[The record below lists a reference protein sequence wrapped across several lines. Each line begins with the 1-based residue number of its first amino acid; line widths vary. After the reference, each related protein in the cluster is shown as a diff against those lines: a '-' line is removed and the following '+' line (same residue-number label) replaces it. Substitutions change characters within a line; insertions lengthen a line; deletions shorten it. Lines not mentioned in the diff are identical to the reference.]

1 MYIQIRENPMSEKII
16 NITETAAVDVELL
29 KEQRNA
35 LLELAEVLAN
45 STRFDVEEFF
55 AFDRDDACE
64 KIEGVINL
72 LDALLDDAEDFN
84 NL

>member
-1 MYIQIRENPMSEKII
+1 MYMQIRENPMSEKNI
-16 NITETAAVDVELL
+16 NITETAVVDIELL

-45 STRFDVEEFF
+45 SSRFDVEEFF

-72 LDALLDDAEDFN
+72 LDALLDDAEGY

>member
-1 MYIQIRENPMSEKII
+1 MYIQIRENPMSENII
-16 NITETAAVDVELL
+16 NITESAAVDVELL

-35 LLELAEVLAN
+35 LLELVEVLVN
-45 STRFDVEEFF
+45 SSRFDVEEFF

-64 KIEGVINL
+64 KIEGVVNL
-72 LDALLDDAEDFN
+72 LDALLDDAEGY

>member
-1 MYIQIRENPMSEKII
+1 MSENII

-45 STRFDVEEFF
+45 SNRFDIEEFF
-55 AFDRDDACE
+55 AFDREDACE
-64 KIEGVINL
+64 KIEGVVSL
-72 LDALLDDAEDFN
+72 LDALLDDVEGY

>member
-1 MYIQIRENPMSEKII
+1 MYIQIKEEPMGEKIV

-64 KIEGVINL
+64 KIEGVVNL
-72 LDALLDDAEDFN
+72 LDALLDDAEGY

>member
-1 MYIQIRENPMSEKII
+1 MSEKII
-16 NITETAAVDVELL
+16 NITESAAVDVDLL

-35 LLELAEVLAN
+35 LLDLVEVLAN

-84 NL
+84 HL

>member
-1 MYIQIRENPMSEKII
+1 MPKNTI

-29 KEQRNA
+29 REQRNA

-45 STRFDVEEFF
+45 SNRFDVEDFF
-55 AFDRDDACE
+55 AFDRDDTCE

-72 LDALLDDAEDFN
+72 LDTLLDDVEDFN

>member
-1 MYIQIRENPMSEKII
+1 MSEKII
-16 NITETAAVDVELL
+16 NITETATVDVELL

-35 LLELAEVLAN
+35 LLELAEILSN
-45 STRFDVEEFF
+45 SSRFDIEEFF

-64 KIEGVINL
+64 KIDGVVNL
-72 LDALLDDAEDFN
+72 LDTLLDDAEDSN

>member
-1 MYIQIRENPMSEKII
+1 MSKSTI
-16 NITETAAVDVELL
+16 NITESTIIDVELL

-35 LLELAEVLAN
+35 LLELTEVLAN

-72 LDALLDDAEDFN
+72 LDALLDETEDC

>member
-1 MYIQIRENPMSEKII
+1 MTEKII
-16 NITETAAVDVELL
+16 NITEYAAVDVELL

-35 LLELAEVLAN
+35 LLELTEVLAN

>member
-1 MYIQIRENPMSEKII
+1 MPKNTI

-29 KEQRNA
+29 REQRNA
-35 LLELAEVLAN
+35 LVELAEVLVN
-45 STRFDVEEFF
+45 SNRFDVEDFF
-55 AFDRDDACE
+55 AFDRDDTCE

-72 LDALLDDAEDFN
+72 LDTLLDDVEDFN

>member
-1 MYIQIRENPMSEKII
+1 MYLQIRENPMSEKII

-72 LDALLDDAEDFN
+72 LDALLDDAADY

>member
-1 MYIQIRENPMSEKII
+1 MSEKII

-45 STRFDVEEFF
+45 SNRFDIEEFF
-55 AFDRDDACE
+55 AFDREDACE
-64 KIEGVINL
+64 KIEGVVSL
-72 LDALLDDAEDFN
+72 LDALLDDVEGY

>member
-1 MYIQIRENPMSEKII
+1 MYVQNRENPMSEKII

-45 STRFDVEEFF
+45 SSRFDVEEFF

-72 LDALLDDAEDFN
+72 LDALLDDAEGY